1 MPGPRFKIMINL
13 GEKAKKLAS
22 SLFGVSEIKNRI
34 AKNAMKLLINDIIT
48 MSTEFADAKGQGA
61 LFFNSSCPD
70 NSNYLTLKEIQH
82 DIVIA
87 EEYMDNTTAEFLKKI
102 INLIQKDNEN
112 KESVVVMV
120 NNTGL
125 SAHRIDLNSID
136 ERIDSLIN
144 AVS

>member
-1 MPGPRFKIMINL
+1 
-13 GEKAKKLAS
+13 
-22 SLFGVSEIKNRI
+22 
-34 AKNAMKLLINDIIT
+34 
-48 MSTEFADAKGQGA
+48 
-61 LFFNSSCPD
+61 
-70 NSNYLTLKEIQH
+70 
-82 DIVIA
+82 
-87 EEYMDNTTAEFLKKI
+87 MDTTTAEFLKKL
-102 INLIQKDNEN
+102 INLIQKDSEN